1 MIFKNDFLRCIFM
14 PFSVIQELD
23 TLRVDVVTLFLL
35 AKKRTPDIELRS
47 WIEAEELYATEEQL
61 DEFLDTIEALCGDEL
76 DK

>member
-1 MIFKNDFLRCIFM
+1 M